1 MRTHDPARPR
11 ASTEPHG
18 SGSDPACPQEHAAD
32 AAPVPHPLGSASRRL
47 AGSLALAA
55 GSLLATA
62 LLLEAAFRLVGVHVG
77 TVQINRATVR
87 RSDDPRLGFEL
98 RPGGVARGE
107 VEYRVNAEGLRGPEA
122 TIAKPAGT
130 RRVAV
135 LGDSIA
141 FGYWVAEGD
150 AFPRRLEGMLNDVRA
165 GGPRVEVL
173 NFAVPG
179 YNLDQEIEALRAKA
193 LAFSPD
199 LVVVAFCLNDLE
211 GPFSYELGLVQDRA
225 ARGRS
230 WPGRAREALLGRSR
244 LLSWI
249 EYRLSELEARRS
261 FVRARNP
268 LGESLGPGEVARQKA
283 ALDGKLA
290 VLRSLLASRGIPGV
304 VVVFPTLGARFE
316 RYPHGDLHAA
326 VVRSAEE
333 AGLAAVDLLACYSA
347 YSFRDLRVDVVHP
360 SPLGHRVAAHAIRDA
375 LCARGWLCPGVPA
388 GPACTAYRAS
398 DFPTVR
404 GY

>member
-1 MRTHDPARPR
+1 MRRRPSDARR
-11 ASTEPHG
+11 APS
-18 SGSDPACPQEHAAD
+18 
-32 AAPVPHPLGSASRRL
+32 RL
-47 AGSLALAA
+47 AASAALAA
-55 GSLLATA
+55 ASLAMAA
-62 LLLEAAFRLVGVHVG
+62 LVLEATFRLAGVHVG

-87 RSDDPRLGFEL
+87 HSDDPRLGFEL
-98 RPGGVARGE
+98 RPGSVARAE
-107 VEYRVNAEGLRGPEA
+107 VEYRINAEGLRGPEVA
-122 TIAKPAGT
+122 VSKPGDT
-130 RRVAV
+130 RRLAV

-150 AFPRRLEGMLNDVRA
+150 AFPRQLEAMLNEARG

-173 NFAVPG
+173 NFGVPG
-179 YNLDQEIEALRAKA
+179 YNLDQEIEALRARA

-230 WPGRAREALLGRSR
+230 WLGRLRESLLGRSR

-268 LGESLGPGEVARQKA
+268 LGESLYAEAIARQKA
-283 ALDGKLA
+283 RLDGELA
-290 VLRSLLASRGIPGV
+290 VLRSLLAARGIPGV
-304 VVVFPTLGARFE
+304 VVVFPVLGARFE
-316 RYPHGDLHAA
+316 RYPHRDLHA
-326 VVRSAEE
+326 VVVQAAEG
-333 AGLAAVDLLACYSA
+333 AGLAAVDLLDCYSA
-347 YSFRDLRVDVVHP
+347 YDFRDLRVDVVHP

-375 LCARGWLCPGVPA
+375 LCGRGWLCAGVPA
-388 GPACTAYRAS
+388 GPSCTEYRKS
-398 DFPTVR
+398 NFPTVR